1 MQAKSEW
8 IPVGALGDAFVP
20 DNNSLPA
27 IKDLTGKSLTL
38 NFENGWTIRHDFSGE
53 NLLHWSR
60 IEGDRVVVENDE
72 RYLATCPRSGIYFVD
87 LIKSGERAASVSL
100 VLDLAK
106 RSFIAVIGQ
115 LPPAEESLI
124 PFIRRIEQGK
134 ELTAVSATFLRGTI
148 DCPFDATADLPDVTD
163 ELVGKRVE
171 YSYSPFEKYEHIYL
185 DQKCYTWHCLDGSE
199 KGLADTD
206 ACHHYRIADQ
216 LYLFVW
222 REKVIPTLGIVMVD
236 LKAMK
241 TTGKIMGYEKNDF
254 GAIRNFAVGACARVL
269 PGVPVS
275 EA

>member
-20 DNNSLPA
+20 DNNSLPV
-27 IKDLTGKSLTL
+27 INDLTGQSLTL
-38 NFENGWTIRHDFSGE
+38 NFENGWTIRHDFSSA
-53 NLLHWSR
+53 NLLRWSR
-60 IEGDRVVVENDE
+60 IEGDRVEEESDE
-72 RYLATCPRSGIYFVD
+72 HYVATRPRNGIYFVD
-87 LIKSGERAASVSL
+87 LVKSGERATSVSL
-100 VLDLAK
+100 VLNLAK
-106 RSFIAVIGQ
+106 QSFIAVIGQ
-115 LPPAEESLI
+115 LPSAEESLV

-134 ELTAVSATFLRGTI
+134 DLTAVSATFLRGTI
-148 DCPFDATADLPDVTD
+148 DCPFDATADLPGLTD

-171 YSYSPFEKYEHIYL
+171 YTYSPLEKYEHIYL
-185 DQKCYTWHCLDGSE
+185 GRRCYTWHCISGSE

-254 GAIRNFAVGACARVL
+254 GAIRNFDVGACVRVL
-269 PGVPVS
+269 PGVPV
-275 EA
+275 E